1 MVSINEHLNVYNMS
15 DLKQMARTI
24 SMKNFSKLKKE
35 ELIDAIVEKQKQP
48 ETAAYA
54 YRYIDDA
61 SFESWRDAAKG
72 GNEDPYS
79 LEQVFGLYIMGYA
92 VEDMEQEDR
101 YFITDTAA
109 GLFGGA
115 DTEGNREVR
124 ISVQRKLNLIRASLH
139 LYGIVTFK
147 QLIRLFKKYYDMDI
161 TVEEITDFLGA
172 SPYDITINGEDG
184 EIVID
189 DMNDEQYQMVRRL
202 QGDRPYYEPEFA
214 KFIKFSDPNFIDESV
229 HHTELRNW
237 IAENTE
243 APKEQHRNIYI
254 SLLQLIMRG
263 ANQDEVI
270 QYLVSLGVEFK
281 DEGERRRFFDNIAG
295 IVNNTRHF
303 KFRGHKESELQTKT
317 IVREIKVGRND
328 PCPCGSGKKYKKCCG
343 A

>member
-1 MVSINEHLNVYNMS
+1 MVSINEHLNVYIMS

-24 SMKNFSKLKKE
+24 SVKNFSKLKKD

-48 ETAAYA
+48 ETAVYA
-54 YRYIDDA
+54 YHYIDDA
-61 SFESWRDAAKG
+61 SFESWESAARE
-72 GNEDPYS
+72 GNENFYS

-92 VEDMEQEDR
+92 VEDMEREDR

-109 GLFGGA
+109 GLFDGA
-115 DTEGNREVR
+115 DTEENREVR

-147 QLIRLFKKYYDMDI
+147 QLIHLFKKYYDMDI
-161 TVEEITDFLGA
+161 TAEEITDFLGG
-172 SPYDITINGEDG
+172 SPYDINIDRENG

-189 DMNDEQYQMVRRL
+189 DMNDEQYRMVRRL

-214 KFIKFSDPNFIDESV
+214 KFIKFSDPNFIDESI
-229 HHTELRNW
+229 HHTELKDW
-237 IAENTE
+237 IAEN
-243 APKEQHRNIYI
+243 ADVSKDQHRSVYI

-263 ANQDEVI
+263 ADQDEVI
-270 QYLVSLGVEFK
+270 QYLASLGVEFK
-281 DEGERRRFFDNIAG
+281 DDGERRSFFDNIAG

-303 KFRGHKESELQTKT
+303 KFRGHKESELKTKT
-317 IVREIKVGRND
+317 VVREIKVGRND
-328 PCPCGSGKKYKKCCG
+328 PCPCGSGKRYKKCCG